1 MNDDYRDMVAF
12 VTGAASGIGAAVTTM
27 LLERGALVIASD
39 LSEEGLGLHSE
50 RHGDRVFPV
59 QVDVSSEGSIEA
71 GLAAGVQHFG
81 RLDRAFNIA
90 GVSKGA
96 MIVDL
101 PVEQWDFNVNIV
113 LRGVFLSVKHE
124 ARIMRE
130 TGGGAIVN
138 MSSLNAHV
146 PMHTGAAYV
155 SAKAGVEMFTK
166 NAALELADDG
176 IRLNAILPGLID
188 TPLTQRRLT
197 NEPLME
203 HWLTRIPLH
212 RAGLPEEVAQAALFL
227 AGSEASYITG
237 TSLVVDGGWEITGY
251 PDLRPFS

>member
-1 MNDDYRDMVAF
+1 MNDDYRDRVAF
-12 VTGAASGIGAAVTTM
+12 VTGAASGIGAAVATM

-39 LSEEGLGLHSE
+39 LSEEGLAFHVE
-50 RHGDRVFPV
+50 QHGDRVLPV
-59 QVDVSSEGSIEA
+59 RVDVSDEGSIEA
-71 GLAAGVQHFG
+71 GLAAGVEHFG

-212 RAGLPEEVAQAALFL
+212 RPGLPEEVAQAALFL

>member
-59 QVDVSSEGSIEA
+59 QVDVSSEESIEA

-197 NEPLME
+197 NQPLME

>member
-1 MNDDYRDMVAF
+1 MSEDYQGKVAF
-12 VTGAASGIGAAVTTM
+12 ITGAASGIGAAVTTL
-27 LLERGALVIASD
+27 LLERGASVIASD
-39 LSEEGLGLHSE
+39 LSEQGLALHAE
-50 RHGDRVFPV
+50 RYGDRVLPV
-59 QVDVSSEGSIEA
+59 RVDVSDEASIA
-71 GLAAGVQHFG
+71 GGLAAGVERFG

-101 PVEQWDFNVNIV
+101 PVEQWDFNVNVV

-176 IRLNAILPGLID
+176 IRVNAILPGLID

-197 NEPLME
+197 NQPLME

-212 RAGLPEEVAQAALFL
+212 RPGLPGEVAQAALFL

>member
-59 QVDVSSEGSIEA
+59 QVDVSNEESIEA

-197 NEPLME
+197 NQPLME

>member
-59 QVDVSSEGSIEA
+59 QVDVSSEESIEA

>member
-1 MNDDYRDMVAF
+1 MTEDYRSAVAF

-27 LLERGALVIASD
+27 LLERGAAVIASD
-39 LSEEGLGLHSE
+39 LSEEGLAFHVD
-50 RHGDRVFPV
+50 RYGDRVFPV
-59 QVDVSSEGSIEA
+59 RVDVSDEGSIEA
-71 GLAAGVQHFG
+71 GLAAGVDRFG

-101 PVEQWDFNVNIV
+101 PVEQWDFNVNVV

-124 ARIMRE
+124 ARIMRQN
-130 TGGGAIVN
+130 GGGAIVN

-146 PMHTGAAYV
+146 PMHTGAAYA

-197 NEPLME
+197 NGPLME

-212 RAGLPEEVAQAALFL
+212 RPGLPEEVAQAALFL

>member
-1 MNDDYRDMVAF
+1 MSEDYQDTVAF
-12 VTGAASGIGAAVTTM
+12 VTGAASGIGAAVATM
-27 LLERGALVIASD
+27 LLERGAKVIASD
-39 LSEEGLGLHSE
+39 LSEAGLATLPE
-50 RHGDRVFPV
+50 RHGDRVLAVP
-59 QVDVSSEGSIEA
+59 VDVSDEASIEA
-71 GLAAGVQHFG
+71 GLAAGVAHFG

-146 PMHTGAAYV
+146 PMHTGAAYA

-166 NAALELADDG
+166 NAALELADAG
-176 IRLNAILPGLID
+176 IRLNALLPGLID
-188 TPLTQRRLT
+188 TPLTQRRLS
-197 NEPLME
+197 NQPLME

-212 RAGLPEEVAQAALFL
+212 RPGRPEEVAQAALFL